1 MIIFVLVYICFKGI
15 LIEFCVWIGLNF
27 IVLDFIGN
35 LIILEKKLSKIIFI
49 LKKVFSK
56 II

>member
-27 IVLDFIGN
+27 IVLGFIGN
-35 LIILEKKLSKIIFI
+35 LIILEKK
-49 LKKVFSK
+49 
-56 II
+56 